1 MSNSLLRATANNAK
15 HTVLEVLEGQ
25 QFTGVYGHIG
35 TNLNGNQLDDHEA
48 DKMIAGF
55 YRQKNSGKYLAIRM
69 KKTTPKKAGDEH
81 PLGSAEEIIGRM
93 LEMWKGKDLK
103 GKEAIL
109 FKAEVYDTNDVSKHG
124 WNIIKNRQFEYGSWE
139 INYSEGKCSI
149 CGKSFTDVNDICEH
163 LVKKQLHD
171 GSYAVTSRGKA
182 AILMTNVTPFG
193 WSCMENPGA
202 DEDAMII
209 QAAAA
214 RLTKNNKEPEAE
226 MDPKDEGKT
235 PDKGAENVAA
245 KASDLEILKAE
256 NEALKAEN
264 TELAKT
270 NKKLTDDLAEYQ
282 GKEKEALVESIIVAK
297 EARGVI
303 YDEKTRKA
311 YAGKLMGKTDEA
323 LAEIKA
329 EVEEIPVKAEAEP
342 TPEADAEPEADPVDD
357 KGKQTSTANRFL
369 DIPKPK
375 SMGDGGKNSDLSDDA
390 KKVRAFINQCEEDDQ

>member
-1 MSNSLLRATANNAK
+1 
-15 HTVLEVLEGQ
+15 
-25 QFTGVYGHIG
+25 
-35 TNLNGNQLDDHEA
+35 
-48 DKMIAGF
+48 
-55 YRQKNSGKYLAIRM
+55 
-69 KKTTPKKAGDEH
+69 
-81 PLGSAEEIIGRM
+81 
-93 LEMWKGKDLK
+93 
-103 GKEAIL
+103 
-109 FKAEVYDTNDVSKHG
+109 
-124 WNIIKNRQFEYGSWE
+124 
-139 INYSEGKCSI
+139 
-149 CGKSFTDVNDICEH
+149 
-163 LVKKQLHD
+163 
-171 GSYAVTSRGKA
+171 
-182 AILMTNVTPFG
+182 
-193 WSCMENPGA
+193 
-202 DEDAMII
+202 
-209 QAAAA
+209 
-214 RLTKNNKEPEAE
+214 